1 MYNIKQHKMELFD
14 IESVLNHLLYLDY
27 FDINSKCVGLLS
39 PSQAKSKSPY
49 SVEKVPCL
57 ARRISKHCGYNMV
70 ERSRRPFPPLSS
82 TENVP
87 SLACRGRSRETTG

>member
-1 MYNIKQHKMELFD
+1 MCWSAI
-14 IESVLNHLLYLDY
+14 
-27 FDINSKCVGLLS
+27 
-39 PSQAKSKSPY
+39 PSQAKSQSSSPY
-49 SVEKVPCL
+49 FVENVPCL

-82 TENVP
+82 TENVL